1 MSNRKRPPVVVFM
14 IPLYFGLLGFYRVT
28 QSPQFESYRTMDVV
42 AASIILPARATP
54 PSGVSVTPLAPVAQ
68 FNEINAN
75 ATDGGNGLPVI
86 TNLPTATN
94 PDTNFSTGGQKFC
107 RLSQ

>member
-1 MSNRKRPPVVVFM
+1 MA
-14 IPLYFGLLGFYRVT
+14 L
-28 QSPQFESYRTMDVV
+28 VV

-54 PSGVSVTPLAPVAQ
+54 PSGVSATPLAPVAK

-75 ATDGGNGLPVI
+75 ATDGGNRLPVI
-86 TNLPTATN
+86 TNLPIATN
-94 PDTNFSTGGQKFC
+94 PDTSFSTGGKKFC

>member
-1 MSNRKRPPVVVFM
+1 MADWKRLPVVVF
-14 IPLYFGLLGFYRVT
+14 
-28 QSPQFESYRTMDVV
+28 
-42 AASIILPARATP
+42 
-54 PSGVSVTPLAPVAQ
+54 
-68 FNEINAN
+68 INAN

-94 PDTNFSTGGQKFC
+94 PYTNFSTGGQKFC

>member
-1 MSNRKRPPVVVFM
+1 VTEIVLTWYTTIYGARRRGFNHPV
-14 IPLYFGLLGFYRVT
+14 GTRHTALGGIGH
-28 QSPQFESYRTMDVV
+28 
-42 AASIILPARATP
+42 A
-54 PSGVSVTPLAPVAQ
+54 LAPVAQ

-94 PDTNFSTGGQKFC
+94 PYTSFSTGGQKFC

>member
-1 MSNRKRPPVVVFM
+1 MA
-14 IPLYFGLLGFYRVT
+14 L
-28 QSPQFESYRTMDVV
+28 VV
-42 AASIILPARATP
+42 AASIILPTRATP

-68 FNEINAN
+68 FNEI

-94 PDTNFSTGGQKFC
+94 P
-107 RLSQ
+107 

>member
-1 MSNRKRPPVVVFM
+1 LKKTKIKSIRAMSAIALAP
-14 IPLYFGLLGFYRVT
+14 
-28 QSPQFESYRTMDVV
+28 VV
-42 AASIILPARATP
+42 AASIILPARTTP

-94 PDTNFSTGGQKFC
+94 PYTNFSTGG
-107 RLSQ
+107 